1 MRDLGKQF
9 VVATMAAALMVAATN
24 SRSTAAEYAVSDKG
38 ADITPLCGT
47 KPMKVALV
55 DGVGSNTWR
64 KIAVAEFKD
73 ELSKC
78 PNVTDVLYADSL
90 GDQQKYNSD
99 LNSMAS
105 MGVNVLV
112 TFTDY
117 GDAALPAYRSAFD
130 GGSTVVVPYYSRVS
144 GTPGQDFSVNVYQD
158 QSYIGKLWA
167 DWVNKTLN
175 GKGNIVMLGGT
186 PGAKSSED
194 FFNGLKEGLKKYPG
208 IKMLDESYIV
218 TNWNPADA
226 QRAVTGLIAKYPQID
241 AIVSDSGMATIAAT
255 KAYEQAGLPIP
266 PEATINGINEMGCR
280 YEDLTAA
287 GKGWK
292 HFSVDGATSMV
303 RVAVRAGV
311 AAYQG
316 TESNEPTV
324 IVPYVYADT
333 EAGKPPRC
341 NRGAPPDADLS
352 STLSEDKLKAVFN

>member
-1 MRDLGKQF
+1 MRKLFKLLAIAGAAGMAPML
-9 VVATMAAALMVAATN
+9 VGATAVEAADYV
-24 SRSTAAEYAVSDKG
+24 VSDKG
-38 ADITPLCGT
+38 ADIKPLCGK

-78 PNVTDVLYADSL
+78 SNVTDVLYADSL

-117 GDAALPAYRSAFD
+117 GDAALPAYRSAYD
-130 GGSTVVVPYYSRVS
+130 GGSTVVVPYYSKIS

-158 QSYIGKLWA
+158 QAFIGKLWA
-167 DWVNKTLN
+167 DWVNKTLG

-186 PGAKSSED
+186 PGATSSEQFLD
-194 FFNGLKEGLKKYPG
+194 GLKEGLKPYPG
-208 IKMLDESYIV
+208 IKMLDENYIV

-226 QRAVTGLIAKYPQID
+226 QRAVAGLIAKYPQID

-280 YEDLTAA
+280 YEDLKAA

-292 HFSVDGATSMV
+292 HFAVDGATSMV
-303 RVAVRAGV
+303 RFAVRAGV
-311 AAYQG
+311 AAYQE
-316 TESNEPTV
+316 TASTEPTV

-341 NRGAPPDADLS
+341 NRAAPPDADLS
-352 STLSEDKLKAVFN
+352 STLSEDKLKAVFK